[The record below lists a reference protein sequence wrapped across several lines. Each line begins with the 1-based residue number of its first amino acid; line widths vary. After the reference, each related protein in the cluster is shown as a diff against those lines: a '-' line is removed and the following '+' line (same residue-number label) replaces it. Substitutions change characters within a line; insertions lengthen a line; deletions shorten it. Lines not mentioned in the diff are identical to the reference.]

1 MVQSIIDSLKEYK
14 SLCGFNATDFNAD
27 KIKLYEKVQ
36 QMMARKY
43 ASENYFGPVEKTVAE
58 KPVKEMS
65 KEEYEAYKAVHDKE
79 AEMIKSET
87 VSSWLGQRGQPFSHI
102 NAR

>member
-1 MVQSIIDSLKEYK
+1 MFESIIDSLKEYK
-14 SLCGFNATDFNAD
+14 SLYEFNAD
-27 KIKLYEKVQ
+27 KVKLFEKVQ

-43 ASENYFGPVEKTVAE
+43 ASENYFGPVEKTVPE

-65 KEEYEAYKAVHDKE
+65 NWEEYKAYKAVRDKE
-79 AEMIKSET
+79 AEMIKTET